1 MGIVGVGIDLVSIP
15 DFAEQVDQ
23 PGTVFAET
31 FTPGERRDAS
41 DKSSSA
47 ARHLAARWAAKEAVI
62 KAWSGS
68 RFAQRPVLPED
79 IHRDIEVV
87 TDMWGRP
94 RVRLTGAIAEYLA
107 DVTIHVSLTHEG
119 DDRGRGR
126 HPGGPVSASRRRIA
140 SKSGFSCDSASA
152 RELVERVREVLPSV
166 RCDLEEL
173 VRIESV
179 WADPDRRDEVHRSAR
194 AVADLLSQAGFDD
207 VRIVSERG
215 APAVIARY
223 PAPPGAP
230 TVLLY
235 AHHDVQP
242 EGDRG
247 QWVSPPFEPT
257 ERGGR
262 LYGRGTADDKA
273 GIATHVAAFWAHGG
287 RPPVGVTVFV
297 EGEEESGS
305 PSLGRLLAAHRDALA
320 ADVIVIADSD
330 NWSTDIP
337 ALTVSLRGMADCVV
351 EVATLDHG
359 LHSGLW
365 GGVVPDALTV
375 LVRLLASLHDD
386 DGNVA
391 VAGMHEST
399 AARVDYPAGR
409 VRAESGLLDGVSE
422 IGTGSVPQR
431 LWAKPAITVIGIDT
445 TSVAAASNTLIPRAR
460 AKISIR
466 VAPGGDA
473 TAHLDAVEAHLRRH
487 APWGAQVTVTR
498 GEVGQPY
505 AIEASGP
512 VYDAARS
519 AFRQAWGADPI
530 DMGMGGSIPFIAE
543 FAAAFPQ
550 ATILVTGVEDPGTQ
564 AHSVNES
571 LHLGVLER
579 AATAEALLLAKL
591 AAIPT
596 GRAEA

>member
-1 MGIVGVGIDLVSIP
+1 M
-15 DFAEQVDQ
+15 
-23 PGTVFAET
+23 
-31 FTPGERRDAS
+31 
-41 DKSSSA
+41 
-47 ARHLAARWAAKEAVI
+47 
-62 KAWSGS
+62 
-68 RFAQRPVLPED
+68 
-79 IHRDIEVV
+79 
-87 TDMWGRP
+87 TD
-94 RVRLTGAIAEYLA
+94 
-107 DVTIHVSLTHEG
+107 
-119 DDRGRGR
+119 
-126 HPGGPVSASRRRIA
+126 
-140 SKSGFSCDSASA
+140 
-152 RELVERVREVLPSV
+152 LVERVREVLPSV
-166 RCDLEEL
+166 RRDLEDL

-179 WADPDRRDEVHRSAR
+179 WADPARRDEVHRSAQ
-194 AVADLLSQAGFDD
+194 AVVELLSHAGFGDIQ
-207 VRIVSERG
+207 IVSEGG
-215 APAVIARY
+215 APAVIARH

-242 EGDRG
+242 EGDREH
-247 QWVSPPFEPT
+247 WISPPFEPT

-273 GIATHVAAFWAHGG
+273 GIATHLAAFRAHGG
-287 RPPVGVTVFV
+287 QPPVGVTVFV

-305 PSLGRLLAAHRDALA
+305 PSLGRLLEAHRDALN

-330 NWSTDIP
+330 NWSTETP

-391 VAGMHEST
+391 VEGLHESS
-399 AARVDYPAGR
+399 AAAVDYPPER
-409 VRAESGLLDGVSE
+409 VRADSGLLDGVSE
-422 IGTGSVPQR
+422 IGCGSVPQR

-473 TAHLDAVEAHLRRH
+473 VAHLDAVEAHLRQH
-487 APWGAQVTVTR
+487 TPWGAQVEVIR
-498 GEVGQPY
+498 GEIGQPY
-505 AIEASGP
+505 AIDASGP
-512 VYDAARS
+512 IYDAARA
-519 AFRQAWGADPI
+519 AFRQAWGVDAI

-550 ATILVTGVEDPGTQ
+550 AKILVTGVEDPGTQ
-564 AHSVNES
+564 AHSINES
-571 LHLGVLER
+571 LDLGVLER
-579 AATAEALLLAKL
+579 AAVAEALLLANL
-591 AAIPT
+591 ARSSSNRF
-596 GRAEA
+596 GE